1 MVTKDEGDDY
11 NLWFANVRKTATALW
26 FSSFKIIK
34 HFRQTNFRSRNREK
48 RKLMAKIR
56 TEVFIETSE
65 VLIIKRN
72 RTFVRAWCE
81 DCRREVSML
90 PLGEAAR
97 LSGHDV
103 KTIRSMME
111 NRHIHFC
118 YLKPETPSV
127 CLRSL
132 CLF

>member
-1 MVTKDEGDDY
+1 
-11 NLWFANVRKTATALW
+11 
-26 FSSFKIIK
+26 
-34 HFRQTNFRSRNREK
+34 
-48 RKLMAKIR
+48 MAKIR

-65 VLIIKRN
+65 TFVIKRN
-72 RTFVRAWCE
+72 ITFVRNWCDGCE
-81 DCRREVSML
+81 REVSML
-90 PLGEAAR
+90 PLQEAAR
-97 LSGHDV
+97 LTGYDV
-103 KTIRSMME
+103 KAIRSMIE

>member
-1 MVTKDEGDDY
+1 MTK
-11 NLWFANVRKTATALW
+11 N
-26 FSSFKIIK
+26 
-34 HFRQTNFRSRNREK
+34 
-48 RKLMAKIR
+48 R

-65 VLIIKRN
+65 IFIIRRN

-81 DCRREVSML
+81 DCGREVSMV
-90 PLGEAAR
+90 PLCEAAL

-111 NRHIHFC
+111 NRLIHFL
-118 YLKPETPSV
+118 YLKPEMPCI

>member
-1 MVTKDEGDDY
+1 
-11 NLWFANVRKTATALW
+11 
-26 FSSFKIIK
+26 
-34 HFRQTNFRSRNREK
+34 
-48 RKLMAKIR
+48 MAKIR
-56 TEVFIETSE
+56 TEIFIETSE
-65 VLIIKRN
+65 IFIFRRN

-81 DCRREVSML
+81 DCAQEVGMVTL
-90 PLGEAAR
+90 PEAAS

-103 KTIRSMME
+103 ESIRSMME
-111 NRHIHFC
+111 KRRIHFS

>member
-1 MVTKDEGDDY
+1 
-11 NLWFANVRKTATALW
+11 
-26 FSSFKIIK
+26 
-34 HFRQTNFRSRNREK
+34 
-48 RKLMAKIR
+48 MAKIR

-65 VLIIKRN
+65 TLIIKRN
-72 RTFVRAWCE
+72 LTFVRSWCNGCE
-81 DCRREVSML
+81 REVSML
-90 PLGEAAR
+90 SLQEAAR
-97 LSGHDV
+97 LTGHDE
-103 KTIRSMME
+103 KAIRSMIE